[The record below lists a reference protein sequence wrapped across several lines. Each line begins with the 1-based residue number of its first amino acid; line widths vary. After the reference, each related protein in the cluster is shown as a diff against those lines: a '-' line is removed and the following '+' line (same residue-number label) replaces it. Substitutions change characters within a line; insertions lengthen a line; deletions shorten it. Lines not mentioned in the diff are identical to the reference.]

1 MSGNLAEKISKIDTT
16 VRVVDAADGASRA
29 HMKERGKPVILTLTG
44 LRTDTFHDVLDDD
57 AIPESGD
64 VLVPLARL
72 GTPPRFVMRSGRTA
86 ILLAPT
92 DDPRALAPFLDR
104 LAFVA
109 VDFPAFADG
118 RGYTHA
124 RTLRENLAY
133 QGEIRA
139 TGDVG
144 VDQLHYLARVGVTTF
159 VLKSTHQVDD
169 ALAAIARFSHFYVGT
184 RAVRRT
190 SLIGV

>member
-16 VRVVDAADGASRA
+16 VRALEIGRTKS
-29 HMKERGKPVILTLTG
+29 HMTIDGKPLILTLSGT
-44 LRTDTFHDVLDDD
+44 RIDTFVDLDDEAPLAD
-57 AIPESGD
+57 RGD
-64 VLVPLARL
+64 LIVPLARL
-72 GTPPRFVMRSGRTA
+72 GARPSLPARIGRTA
-86 ILLAPT
+86 VKLAPT
-92 DDPRALAPFLDR
+92 DDPRALAPLLDR

-124 RTLRENLAY
+124 RTLRDELGY

-159 VLKSTHQVDD
+159 VLKDTHRVDD
-169 ALAAIARFSHFYVGT
+169 AIAALQRFSHFYVGT
-184 RAVRRT
+184 RALPRA
-190 SLIGV
+190 SLLGA